1 MADKI
6 TYSIVEEIG
15 VVSGSGSWGLE
26 LNQVSWNGKPAV
38 FDLRKWSD
46 SHEKMGKG
54 VTMSYQELIN
64 LKDIINEYLEKEE
77 DE

>member
-1 MADKI
+1 MADI
-6 TYSIVEEIG
+6 TYKIVEEIG

-26 LNQVSWNGKPAV
+26 LNQVSWNGKAPV

-54 VTMSYQELIN
+54 VTMTHAELVS
-64 LKDIINEYLEKEE
+64 LRDLINEYLEREE
-77 DE
+77 EE

>member
-1 MADKI
+1 MADKV
-6 TYSIVEEIG
+6 TYEIVEEIG
-15 VVSGSGSWGLE
+15 VVSGSGSCGLE

-54 VTMSYQELIN
+54 VTMSYNELVS
-64 LKDIINEYLEKEE
+64 LRDLINEYLEKEE
-77 DE
+77 E